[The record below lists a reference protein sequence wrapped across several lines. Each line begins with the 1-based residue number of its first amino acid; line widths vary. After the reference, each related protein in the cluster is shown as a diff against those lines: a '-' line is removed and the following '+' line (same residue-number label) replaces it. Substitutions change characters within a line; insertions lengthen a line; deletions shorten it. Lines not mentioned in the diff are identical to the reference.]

1 MSQIFNESIEATN
14 FPNELK
20 HGDITPV
27 YKKNNRHEKENY
39 RPVSIISVI
48 FKILERC
55 LYDQIYKNIGDTLSR
70 HQMGYRKGCSSQ
82 HSLIAMF
89 GKWKENL
96 DKGGEYRDLSKA
108 FDCLQDDLL
117 LAKLNAYGFDYKFIK
132 LISSFLSSRKYR
144 TKINSH
150 FSKWKH
156 LVIAVT
162 QGSVLGPLIFN
173 ICMCDLSLFMS
184 EFNVENYVDDT
195 TLYACEKNLH
205 DLQRKLEPESFILL
219 EWFYDNYLK
228 ANSGKSHVMLATD
241 DE

>member
-1 MSQIFNESIEATN
+1 
-14 FPNELK
+14 
-20 HGDITPV
+20 
-27 YKKNNRHEKENY
+27 
-39 RPVSIISVI
+39 
-48 FKILERC
+48 
-55 LYDQIYKNIGDTLSR
+55 
-70 HQMGYRKGCSSQ
+70 
-82 HSLIAMF
+82 MF

-132 LISSFLSSRKYR
+132 LVSSFLSSRKYR

-150 FSKWKH
+150 FNKWKH
-156 LVIAVT
+156 LIIAVT

-173 ICMCDLSLFMS
+173 ICMCDFFLFMS
-184 EFNVENYVDDT
+184 ESNVANYVDDT
-195 TLYACEKNLH
+195 TLYTCEKNLH
-205 DLQRKLEPESFILL
+205 DLQRKLESESLILL
-219 EWFYDNYLK
+219 GWFYDNYLK